1 MTERDITICGHGSGT
16 PSTKNLETYL
26 SYRYGQKM
34 SNGKRKG
41 LLRVRRLKGMT
52 DIQRQN
58 FHNTYKTILGRN
70 SYSQD
75 LRQFVYTPRNGR
87 YYSDCSSSGC
97 ATYRLIGFEIPLM
110 STAEMIGSDMFE
122 DVPVRIVAGHIMN
135 PEVLKVGDALLFA
148 GNINR
153 PSLSYVGHVEY
164 VYEMPS
170 VYGFTGWHQNGNTW
184 SYLVNGEPVCDAWHY
199 VGGRWY
205 VFDGAGKMIT
215 GWYRDSSGE
224 WYFMADDGGMC
235 SSQWVAS
242 GAGHYYL
249 CADGRMARECYV
261 RSKRPTAPGR
271 YKYYWV
277 DEHGKWLEQWDTEE
291 PDLTKYKL
299 ADAQLT

>member
-1 MTERDITICGHGSGT
+1 
-16 PSTKNLETYL
+16 
-26 SYRYGQKM
+26 
-34 SNGKRKG
+34 
-41 LLRVRRLKGMT
+41 
-52 DIQRQN
+52 
-58 FHNTYKTILGRN
+58 
-70 SYSQD
+70 
-75 LRQFVYTPRNGR
+75 
-87 YYSDCSSSGC
+87 
-97 ATYRLIGFEIPLM
+97 
-110 STAEMIGSDMFE
+110 
-122 DVPVRIVAGHIMN
+122 
-135 PEVLKVGDALLFA
+135 
-148 GNINR
+148 
-153 PSLSYVGHVEY
+153 
-164 VYEMPS
+164 
-170 VYGFTGWHQNGNTW
+170 
-184 SYLVNGEPVCDAWHY
+184 
-199 VGGRWY
+199 
-205 VFDGAGKMIT
+205 MIT